1 VKSGR
6 SRPSSPSKPVADFTR
21 PATWEDLRAVAALLN
36 GAGVRYAL
44 IGGYAIAAHGFNRFS
59 EDLDLIVEPSPDNT
73 GKWIAALS
81 NLPDGACRE
90 LAGQNTLFER
100 EGEYAIRIN
109 DEFTIDIMPS
119 ACGHRFA
126 ELEPFIEE
134 RWLDGVRLPV
144 LGLAGLLLTK
154 EGSATR
160 TARTDE

>member
-1 VKSGR
+1 M
-6 SRPSSPSKPVADFTR
+6 AEFTR
-21 PATWEDLRAVAALLN
+21 PAAWEDLRAVATLLN

-44 IGGYAIAAHGFNRFS
+44 IGGYAIAAHGYNRFS
-59 EDLDLIVEPSPDNT
+59 EDLALLVEPSPENT

-90 LAGQNTLFER
+90 LIGQDALIEQ
-100 EGEYAIRIN
+100 EGEYAVRIN
-109 DEFTIDIMPS
+109 DEFTIDIMPA

-134 RWLDGVRLPV
+134 RSLDGVRLPV

-154 EGSATR
+154 CETR
-160 TARTDE
+160 TAQIDE